1 MILNTEIFEI
11 GKVSRCFGCASD
23 ETFDSLDAADQFRQ
37 TTVRSFAFFGFVT
50 IVKTLLEFFLH
61 TYYFTDVNTSEEA
74 NLIFPA
80 LDIFEVLLTIYALYC
95 TFMFC
100 SCLQQGLI
108 YEYQPIIKFMLIS
121 LLAIMVICQ
130 DIVIYCFLSMFPPH
144 GVQLSTTDMTQL
156 SVQISS
162 FFISIEA
169 VFLLI
174 FVTRHFQI
182 RTETDHEIDINEEE
196 YDELILNTL

>member
-1 MILNTEIFEI
+1 
-11 GKVSRCFGCASD
+11 
-23 ETFDSLDAADQFRQ
+23 
-37 TTVRSFAFFGFVT
+37 
-50 IVKTLLEFFLH
+50 
-61 TYYFTDVNTSEEA
+61 
-74 NLIFPA
+74 
-80 LDIFEVLLTIYALYC
+80 
-95 TFMFC
+95 
-100 SCLQQGLI
+100 
-108 YEYQPIIKFMLIS
+108 
-121 LLAIMVICQ
+121 
-130 DIVIYCFLSMFPPH
+130 MFPPH

-182 RTETDHEIDINEEE
+182 RTQTDHEIDINEEE